1 MDLIRGKIIVGTWG
15 GETTPDEDIP
25 KYVEWYLSGKM
36 KLDKLLTHEYL
47 LEDINQSFDDL
58 DNGIIGRAIINYS
71 SHSSGNN

>member
-1 MDLIRGKIIVGTWG
+1 MR
-15 GETTPDEDIP
+15 
-25 KYVEWYLSGKM
+25 
-36 KLDKLLTHEYL
+36 LDKLLTHEYL